1 MCFSGM
7 DREGGGKM
15 KNRGPW
21 TRLAAAVAVLV
32 TLVVVTGGAL
42 SVAQGVGA
50 TPKASAAIPDQPR
63 GVNFVVKSDIDS
75 NFCIQS
81 YAASS
86 TQTDLQ
92 VQPCNGAVDA
102 QRWAFAWTASGPL
115 VSLGSNGQCWD
126 ANTLIG
132 SPVAVV
138 PCTFKSHERFVFT
151 AAEQFQNVS
160 GTRCLTVKKTGSF
173 LAGGTAVLI
182 DKCNGT
188 TGQTWLLGH

>member
-1 MCFSGM
+1 
-7 DREGGGKM
+7 M

-21 TRLAAAVAVLV
+21 TRLAVTAVA
-32 TLVVVTGGAL
+32 TAVVVTGGAL
-42 SVAQGVGA
+42 FVAQSVGA
-50 TPKASAAIPDQPR
+50 SSKASAVIPDQPR
-63 GVNFVVKSDIDS
+63 GVNFVVKSGIDS

-86 TQTDLQ
+86 TQTALQ
-92 VQPCNGAVDA
+92 VQVCTSVDA

-115 VSLGSNGQCWD
+115 VSLGFNGQCWD
-126 ANTLIG
+126 ANTVIG

-151 AAEQFQNVS
+151 ASEQFQNLS

-173 LAGGTAVLI
+173 LAGGTAVTI
-182 DKCNGT
+182 EKCDGT
-188 TGQTWLLGH
+188 TGQTWILGH